1 MNFNYFYNNKELDQL
16 LINLTQSCLEKIN
29 SITNNWIKRKEDGT
43 PLTELDLIL
52 DELIFKELNALD
64 YKIPI
69 VSEERRKP
77 LKIYSKTIYIG

>member
-16 LINLTQSCLEKIN
+16 LINLTQSCLERIN

-52 DELIFKELNALD
+52 DEF
-64 YKIPI
+64 
-69 VSEERRKP
+69 
-77 LKIYSKTIYIG
+77 T